1 MRHYVIIKLKDR
13 SLRGEAAEKARR
25 IFERTLAIDGV
36 ESVNVRENCVDRPN
50 RYDVMIEITMDPGA
64 LPVYDSSEAHLEWKR
79 YCDPLLESKTV
90 FDCE

>member
-13 SLRGEAAEKARR
+13 SLKNEVAARARS

-36 ESVNVRENCVDRPN
+36 EKVCIYDNCVDRPN
-50 RYDVMIEITMDPGA
+50 RYDIMIEITMRPDVLA
-64 LPVYDSSEAHLEWKR
+64 AYDVSEAHLEWKH
-79 YCDPLLESKTV
+79 YCDPLLESKAV